1 MIRSAFYQMSVRTL
15 PKAVLADSAVP
26 FVATALVDKLLTSP
40 PRFLSTGV
48 KRRDDELNKD
58 TFSGAFDES
67 DELEEGKKEGANVGK
82 NKNMKT
88 TKPTNLFAS
97 HFHDFDNFFRP
108 FAKNPLFAPL
118 VLRHGD
124 PWTSVMPVLR
134 GFPRDSKQTIL
145 RSSPGYEINESDGIY
160 QIAVDVPEGLTA
172 SDLKVEVE
180 NNGTFLHL
188 SGQHETEQ
196 DGMQFFTQF
205 SKRFALG
212 QDMNMD
218 ELTANFTD
226 GMLTLMIPK
235 PDETEEHGSAWDK
248 KEIPITVKHRIPS
261 DEEIVQKDYSDAF
274 DDSDWTEAGKLG
286 KIGS

>member
-1 MIRSAFYQMSVRTL
+1 MSVRTL
-15 PKAVLADSAVP
+15 PKAVLATSGVP
-26 FVATALVDKLLTSP
+26 SVTTALVAKLTSP
-40 PRFLSTGV
+40 PRFVSTAGV
-48 KRRDDELNKD
+48 TRRDDELNKD
-58 TFSGAFDES
+58 TFSDAFDES
-67 DELEEGKKEGANVGK
+67 DKLEEGKKEESNVGK
-82 NKNMKT
+82 DKNMTT

-97 HFHDFDNFFRP
+97 HFHDFDNFFAP
-108 FAKNPLFAPL
+108 FAKKPLFAPL

-134 GFPRDSKQTIL
+134 RFPRDSKQTIL
-145 RSSPGYEINESDGIY
+145 RSSPGYEIRKSDGIY

-180 NNGTFLHL
+180 NNGTFLHI

-196 DGMQFFTQF
+196 DGMKCVTQF

-226 GMLTLMIPK
+226 GMLTLMIPE

-248 KEIPITVKHRIPS
+248 KEIPITQKHRIPS
-261 DEEIVQKDYSDAF
+261 DEEILQKDYSDAF
-274 DDSDWTEAGKLG
+274 DDSDWTEAGKSG
-286 KIGS
+286 KVDP